1 VDGVLSKRIAISIR
15 PALSTTLPFSSLS
28 ARTADRDSLSACDND
43 SCLLVTICQVL
54 VDSAYYQR

>member
-28 ARTADRDSLSACDND
+28 ARTAERDSLSACDND
-43 SCLLVTICQVL
+43 SL
-54 VDSAYYQR
+54 SACDNLPSSC